1 MVSRNSVEMRWPAT
15 SAAGILAVALSILV
29 SLANAYFLTNTGG
42 LTPYVGTP
50 LPPAESSPTAAPPTS
65 TDPTA
70 VEGSAT
76 SSSAVTASCPAA
88 VPVVTF
94 DVAAIN
100 VEIPLNRFGDHD
112 PEGRM
117 YVVTA
122 VDGDQPA

>member
-1 MVSRNSVEMRWPAT
+1 MVGRISGESRWPAT
-15 SAAGILAVALSILV
+15 LAAGILAVALSMLV

-70 VEGSAT
+70 PESSAT
-76 SSSAVTASCPAA
+76 RSSAVTASCPAA
-88 VPVVTF
+88 APVVTF

-100 VEIPLNRFGDHD
+100 VEIPSTGSVIMIQR
-112 PEGRM
+112 EGCM
-117 YVVTA
+117 S
-122 VDGDQPA
+122 